1 MESYDSGNAGLFASM
16 GVMIVLLV
24 FYAALYILLAVCL
37 KRIAE
42 KTGITENS
50 WWAWVPIL
58 NFLLLLQIAGKPAWW
73 IVLMLIPIV
82 NFVVSIIVLME
93 VAKARGKEPW
103 WGIVTAI
110 IPFVGFPYLAF
121 SEDSTSV

>member
-1 MESYDSGNAGLFASM
+1 MESYDSGSAGLFASM
-16 GVMIVLLV
+16 GVMIFMLVL
-24 FYAALYILLAVCL
+24 YAALYILIAVSL

-42 KTGITENS
+42 RTGITENS

-58 NFLLLLQIAGKPAWW
+58 NFLLMLQIAGKPAWW
-73 IVLMLIPIV
+73 IVLMLIPFV
-82 NFVVSIIVLME
+82 NFIVSIIVLME
-93 VAKARGKEPW
+93 VAKARGKEAW

-121 SEDSTSV
+121 SDDSASV

>member
-1 MESYDSGNAGLFASM
+1 MESYDSGSAGLFASM
-16 GVMIVLLV
+16 GVMIVMLV
-24 FYAALYILLAVCL
+24 FYAALYILIAVSL

-42 KTGITENS
+42 RTGITENS

-58 NFLLLLQIAGKPAWW
+58 NFLLMLQIAGKPAWW
-73 IVLMLIPIV
+73 IVLMLIPFV

-93 VAKARGKEPW
+93 VAKARGKEAW

-121 SEDSTSV
+121 SEDTARV